1 VRKDNFFIQSADVL
15 LSTAPQEFQ
24 FRPVNV
30 VYVTF
35 HVYIIVSY
43 QMLSVHRYITSTGI
57 SILTVTKSGG
67 IEWKTKEM
75 KLNFNFLTN
84 ISMWTTAYPT
94 L

>member
-1 VRKDNFFIQSADVL
+1 MAQSANVL

-43 QMLSVHRYITSTGI
+43 QMLSVHRYITST
-57 SILTVTKSGG
+57 VTKSGG